1 LVLQTRIR
9 ITLTDMKLK
18 NALIG
23 LFTLGLVGMAQ
34 AQDGWNWP
42 TDAEKEAKAREYNA
56 AYVDYMK
63 SEQFVDATKPLNW
76 LLVNTPKLN
85 ESIYINGVTVYN
97 GAAVATQDAAQK
109 RVYQDSVMKVYD
121 LRKEHFDNENKWI
134 ENKAYY
140 GYQYFR
146 EDKNKLAEAIGFY
159 DRAYE
164 VNGTINPAYTA
175 AYFDLVRR
183 HYLLNKAYSPEEVL
197 EIHSKITK
205 QLDEAEAQGKDV
217 ATPKSNVESLLV
229 AMELINCDFIENT
242 LGPKLTADPD
252 NMVLA
257 QQIFDY
263 SVKYKCYG
271 SASFLAALEK
281 IDNQN
286 PTFATSQV
294 RAMRYMQNK
303 DYEKAQPVLEKALT
317 LAENDVQKAD
327 VHYDL
332 AKVHALAG
340 RKSSAR
346 SSALEAA
353 KLDAEKAKEAWKLI
367 AEMYMGSYQ
376 DCKKGVSRVEDQAVY
391 IAAYNAYSRAGD
403 SQGMA
408 EARARFPSKEELF
421 TESKRAGDT
430 VSVGC
435 WIGETVTL
443 ASRD

>member
-1 LVLQTRIR
+1 
-9 ITLTDMKLK
+9 MKLK

-23 LFTLGLVGMAQ
+23 LFTLSLVGMAQ

-42 TDAEKEAKAREYNA
+42 TDAETEAKAREYNA

-63 SEQFVDATKPLNW
+63 SEQFVEATKPLYW

-85 ESIYINGVTVYN
+85 ESIYIYGVDVYK
-97 GAAVATQDAAQK
+97 GAVAATTDPAQK
-109 RVYQDSVMKVYD
+109 RIYQDSVMKVYD
-121 LRKEHFDNENKWI
+121 LRKENFDNEPKWI

-146 EDKNKLAEAIGFY
+146 DDKTKLAEAIGVY
-159 DRAYE
+159 DRAFE

-183 HYLLNKAYSPEEVL
+183 HYLLNKAYTAIEVL
-197 EIHSKITK
+197 EIHDKITK
-205 QLDEAEAQGKDV
+205 LLDEAEANGKDV
-217 ATPKSNVESLLV
+217 STPKSNVESLLV

-242 LGPKLTADPD
+242 LGPKLTADPT

-257 QQIFDY
+257 QQIFNY
-263 SVKYKCYG
+263 SVKYKCFS
-271 SASFLAALEK
+271 SASFLSALEI

-286 PTFATSQV
+286 PTYATSQV
-294 RAMRYMQNK
+294 RAMRYMQNRE
-303 DYEKAQPVLEKALT
+303 YEKAQPVLEKALT
-317 LAENDVQKAD
+317 LAENDVQKAEI
-327 VHYDL
+327 HYDL
-332 AKVHALAG
+332 AKVHAQAG
-340 RKSSAR
+340 RKSAAR
-346 SSALEAA
+346 SSSLEAA
-353 KLDAEKAKEAWKLI
+353 KLDPEKAKEAWLLI
-367 AEMYMGSYQ
+367 AQLYMGSSG
-376 DCKKGVSRVEDQAVY
+376 DCRKGISRVDDQAIY

-403 SQGMA
+403 SKGMA

-421 TESKRAGDT
+421 TESRQVGET

-443 ASRD
+443 ATRD